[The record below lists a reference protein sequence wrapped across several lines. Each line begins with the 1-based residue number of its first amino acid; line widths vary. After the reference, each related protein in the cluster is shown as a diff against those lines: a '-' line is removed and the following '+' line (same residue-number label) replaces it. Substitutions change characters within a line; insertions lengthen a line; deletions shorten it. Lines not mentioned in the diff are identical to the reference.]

1 MKIQITQRLKKS
13 FHKLTKDEQQTFQK
27 QIELLLQNPIPPY
40 HTYLRIKKIQGTTEI
55 FECRI
60 NLDIR
65 MTWQYRQSEY
75 ILLRNIGK
83 HDRTLK
89 KP

>member
-1 MKIQITQRLKKS
+1 MKFKITQRFKRS
-13 FHKLTKDEQQTFQK
+13 FQKLTKEEQQAFQK
-27 QIELLLQNPIPPY
+27 QIDIFLQNPTVPFHPS
-40 HTYLRIKKIQGTTEI
+40 LQVKKIQGTAEI

-60 NLDIR
+60 NRDIR
-65 MTWQYRQSEY
+65 MTWQYQQSEY

-89 KP
+89 RP

>member
-1 MKIQITQRLKKS
+1 MKIQITHRFKRS
-13 FHKLTKDEQQTFQK
+13 FHKLTKDEQHTFQK

-40 HTYLRIKKIQGTTEI
+40 HPSLRIKKIQGTAEI

-60 NLDIR
+60 NRGIR
-65 MTWQYRQSEY
+65 MTWQYHQSEY

>member
-1 MKIQITQRLKKS
+1 MKIQIAQRFKRS

-40 HTYLRIKKIQGTTEI
+40 HPSLRIKKIQGTSEI

-60 NLDIR
+60 NRDIR
-65 MTWQYRQSEY
+65 MTWQYHQSEY

>member
-1 MKIQITQRLKKS
+1 MKIKITSRFKKS
-13 FHKLTKDEQQTFQK
+13 FQRLTEEERKAFQK
-27 QIELLLQNPIPPY
+27 QIRLLLQNPFPPF
-40 HTYLRIKKIQGTTEI
+40 HPSLRIKKIQGTSNL
-55 FECRI
+55 FECSITR
-60 NLDIR
+60 DIR
-65 MTWQYRQSEY
+65 MTWQYHQSEF

>member
-1 MKIQITQRLKKS
+1 MKIQVTQRFKRS
-13 FHKLTKDEQQTFQK
+13 FQKLTKDEQQTFQK
-27 QIELLLQNPIPPY
+27 QIELFLQNPTAPFHPS
-40 HTYLRIKKIQGTTEI
+40 LQIKKIQGTAEI

-60 NLDIR
+60 NRDIR
-65 MTWQYRQSEY
+65 MTWQYHRSVY

-89 KP
+89 RP

>member
-1 MKIQITQRLKKS
+1 MKIQITHRFKRS
-13 FHKLTKDEQQTFQK
+13 FHKLTKDEQHAFQK

-40 HTYLRIKKIQGTTEI
+40 HSSLRIKKIQGTAEI

-60 NLDIR
+60 NRDIR
-65 MTWQYRQSEY
+65 MTWQYYQSEY